1 MVRVVRAAR
10 CAVHDQG
17 GRILLYNFIV
27 YIYIVNIPKLYTFIL
42 LVFSNF
48 ISSYLFI
55 LFYFMWCPYLVVLL
69 LLFFLT
75 LE

>member
-27 YIYIVNIPKLYTFIL
+27 YIYIASIPKFYIFIL

-48 ISSYLFI
+48 ISS
-55 LFYFMWCPYLVVLL
+55 
-69 LLFFLT
+69 
-75 LE
+75 